1 MVILGGMGS
10 TLGVAAAA
18 VILTVLNELLR
29 QVEQYRMVVFSVLLI
44 VMMIARP
51 QGLLAGFG
59 NLFGGRRGG
68 GR

>member
-1 MVILGGMGS
+1 
-10 TLGVAAAA
+10 VAAAA

-51 QGLLAGFG
+51 QGLLAGLEG
-59 NLFGGRRGG
+59 LVRRRKEEGQ
-68 GR
+68 